1 MNGYLCI
8 ACAEQQSA
16 DFAGFLCPACGGNL
30 EITYDYDAVVEG
42 IEHSGMDR
50 ARSIFTFSAF
60 LPVQRP
66 AERFPLRIGRTP
78 LYPARRLG
86 ESLGLRNLY
95 LKDDTVNPSAS
106 SKDRASAIAVRRAMD
121 IGADVVS
128 VASTGNAASSL
139 ACVAASVGLPA
150 VVFVP
155 ETAPPAKL
163 TQSLSYGATV
173 LAVRGNY
180 DDAFDL
186 CLAAS
191 DEFGWF
197 NRSTGYNPFT
207 REGKKVCAF
216 EIWESLDG
224 RTPDRI
230 IVPTGDGNLLSG
242 MWKGWRD
249 LQAVGLVDR
258 LPRIDCVQSESSAAI
273 CNTVDSLRAS
283 DDEEIDWKKVDVDA
297 VSASTVADSIAVDR
311 PRDGLAAVRAIIESG
326 GESVT
331 VPDNEILDAITEMS
345 RLSGVFPEPAAA
357 APWAALKRMF
367 ADKTVAPDELIVC
380 LVSGSGLKDAA
391 GARRAV
397 PEPHVIDPSIDAVRA
412 ALKH

>member
-1 MNGYLCI
+1 MNGYRCI
-8 ACAEQQSA
+8 ACAETQSA
-16 DFAGFLCPACGGNL
+16 DFSGFVCPSCSGNL
-30 EITYDYDAVVEG
+30 EITYDYGAIIEEIERSG
-42 IEHSGMDR
+42 IDR
-50 ARSIFTFSAF
+50 ARSIFRFSPF

-78 LYPARRLG
+78 LYPAPRLG
-86 ESLGLRNLY
+86 GSLGLRNLY

-106 SKDRASAIAVRRAMD
+106 SKDRASAIVVRRAMD
-121 IGADVVS
+121 IGANVVS

-150 VVFVP
+150 IVFVP

-163 TQSLSYGATV
+163 TQSLAYGATV

-186 CLAAS
+186 CLTAS
-191 DEFGWF
+191 QEFGWF

-224 RTPDRI
+224 RAPDRVL
-230 IVPTGDGNLLSG
+230 VPTGDGNLLSG

-249 LQAVGLVDR
+249 LQAVGLIDE
-258 LPRIDCVQSESSAAI
+258 LPKIDCVQSESSAAI
-273 CNTVDSLRAS
+273 CNAVNALRAS
-283 DDEEIDWKKVDVDA
+283 GKAGIDWTKVAIDA
-297 VSASTVADSIAVDR
+297 VSASTIADSIAVDR
-311 PRDGLAAVRAIIESG
+311 PRDGLAAVRAVIESG
-326 GESVT
+326 GEAIT
-331 VPDNEILDAITEMS
+331 VPDDAILDAIPEMS

-357 APWAALKRMF
+357 APWAAMKRMVV
-367 ADKTVAPDELIVC
+367 AETVAPDELVVC
-380 LVSGSGLKDAA
+380 LVSGSGLKDVA
-391 GARRAV
+391 GARRAAT
-397 PEPHVIDPSIDAVRA
+397 EPHEIEPSIEAVRA
-412 ALKH
+412 ALKR